1 MTFHDKLVSGTKE
14 NQQHL
19 ISSPIILACLSGAI
33 DLNSY
38 QAFLTQAYHHVRH
51 TVPLL
56 RDFRSKLTPNEIWLE
71 PHLDEYIE
79 EEMGH
84 EEWIVNDLVACGFS
98 REHALAT
105 GANSATQAMVDHAYQ
120 LIASGR
126 GMGFWGMVF
135 VLEGTSVA
143 LALKAADQI
152 QESLALPDA
161 AFSYLRSHGTLDE
174 SHTAHFADLMNL
186 IEDLDT
192 QSLII
197 EEAKNFFRLYAEIF
211 RTLPMP
217 IPTSEVRT

>member
-79 EEMGH
+79 E
-84 EEWIVNDLVACGFS
+84 I
-98 REHALAT
+98 
-105 GANSATQAMVDHAYQ
+105 
-120 LIASGR
+120 GR
-126 GMGFWGMVF
+126 
-135 VLEGTSVA
+135 
-143 LALKAADQI
+143 
-152 QESLALPDA
+152 
-161 AFSYLRSHGTLDE
+161 
-174 SHTAHFADLMNL
+174 AH
-186 IEDLDT
+186 
-192 QSLII
+192 
-197 EEAKNFFRLYAEIF
+197 
-211 RTLPMP
+211 
-217 IPTSEVRT
+217 V